1 MKIMVSQTNQ
11 SILTAQSNQGLRY
24 RRRLLGLLR
33 GFSIYSLLIIITIF
47 SIFPLIWILKTSFE
61 TTQFIRNPQIQ
72 LVPLKFTLENFQEVL
87 SNPRA
92 MIGRSFL
99 NSLYVGS
106 TSTVFSVFITTLAGY
121 ALSRFRFKGKTFFSV
136 YLLLINMV
144 PSTLILIS
152 MLVLLIKLK
161 LVNSHG
167 GLIIYYTSIGLP
179 LAVWMLKGYFDS
191 IPLELE
197 EQAMIDGA
205 SRLQAIRHIILP
217 LALPGIAS
225 VSLFLFMAHWNEFM
239 GALTILQKQ
248 ELRTLPVQIIN
259 FMGHQRIEW
268 GPIMAYSVIVTLP
281 AMLLFM
287 LVQRNLVGGLTTGYT
302 K

>member
-1 MKIMVSQTNQ
+1 MELATEIRPASRTEVKRHYQ
-11 SILTAQSNQGLRY
+11 
-24 RRRLLGLLR
+24 RRLFEIARRL
-33 GFSIYSLLIIITIF
+33 FVYSMLIAITVF

-61 TTQFIRNPQIQ
+61 TPQFIRNPEIQ
-72 LVPLKFTLENFQEVL
+72 LVPLKATLDNFQEVL
-87 SNPRA
+87 TNPRA

-99 NSLYVGS
+99 NSLFVGGV
-106 TSTVFSVFITTLAGY
+106 STVFSVFITTLAGY
-121 ALSRFRFKGKTFFSV
+121 ALSRFVFRGKAVFSA
-136 YLLLINMV
+136 YLLLVNMV

-152 MLVLLIKLK
+152 MFILLIKLH
-161 LVNSHG
+161 LVNSHW
-167 GLIIYYTSIGLP
+167 GLIIFYTSIGLP

-191 IPLELE
+191 IPVELE

-205 SRLQAIRHIILP
+205 TRLGAIRHIIFP
-217 LALPGIAS
+217 LSLPGIAS

-239 GALTILQKQ
+239 AALTILQKQ

-259 FMGHQRIEW
+259 FMGFQRIEW

-281 AMLLFM
+281 ATILFI
-287 LVQRNLVGGLTTGYT
+287 LVQRNLVGGLTAGFT

>member
-1 MKIMVSQTNQ
+1 MQ
-11 SILTAQSNQGLRY
+11 SPAVRSIFVTRPEQRLHLQ
-24 RRRLLGLLR
+24 RRVLGMSRTFVIYFLLVL
-33 GFSIYSLLIIITIF
+33 ITIF

-72 LVPLKFTLENFQEVL
+72 LVPLQFTLENFQEVL

-99 NSLYVGS
+99 NSLFVGS
-106 TSTVFSVFITTLAGY
+106 VSTVFSVFITTLAGY
-121 ALSRFRFKGKTFFSV
+121 ALSRFRFRGKGFFSV

-152 MLVLLIKLK
+152 MFILLIKLR
-161 LVNSHG
+161 LVNSHW

-197 EQAMIDGA
+197 EQAMLDGA
-205 SRLQAIRHIILP
+205 SRLEAIQHIILP

-225 VSLFLFMAHWNEFM
+225 VFLFLFMAHWNEFM

-259 FMGHQRIEW
+259 FMGFQRIEW
-268 GPIMAYSVIVTLP
+268 GPIMAFSVIVTLP
-281 AMLLFM
+281 ATLLFL

>member
-1 MKIMVSQTNQ
+1 MQSPAVRSTLIARPEQRLHLQRRVLGVSRTFV
-11 SILTAQSNQGLRY
+11 IY
-24 RRRLLGLLR
+24 FLLVL
-33 GFSIYSLLIIITIF
+33 ITIF
-47 SIFPLIWILKTSFE
+47 SIFPLVWILKTSFE

-72 LVPLKFTLENFQEVL
+72 LVPLQFTLENFQEVL
-87 SNPRA
+87 NNPRA

-99 NSLYVGS
+99 NSLFVGS
-106 TSTVFSVFITTLAGY
+106 VSTVLSVFITTLAGY
-121 ALSRFRFKGKTFFSV
+121 ALSRFRFRGKGFFSV

-152 MLVLLIKLK
+152 MFILLIKLK
-161 LVNSHG
+161 MVNSHW

-191 IPLELE
+191 IPVELE
-197 EQAMIDGA
+197 EQAMLDGA
-205 SRLQAIRHIILP
+205 TRLQSIRHIILP

-225 VSLFLFMAHWNEFM
+225 VFLFLFMAHWNEFM

-281 AMLLFM
+281 ATLLFM
-287 LVQRNLVGGLTTGYT
+287 LVQRNLVGGLTSGYT